1 MSKNHR
7 KMSQKFTKDRDE
19 ESSREYRVK
28 RHREDHKL
36 MKNLE
41 RALRNKDYAKL
52 VRSDEY

>member
-7 KMSQKFTKDRDE
+7 KLQKFTKDRDE